1 VRTRLAAVLLALAT
15 ALWLAPSALAHSG
28 LVGKRDLPIPEW
40 LFGWAAALVLIVSF
54 AALAV
59 LWPEPRLQEP
69 RRRPLFRLPGW
80 IEVLTGAV
88 GVALFVLVV
97 YAGLTGSQK
106 PTENLAPTAVYVY
119 FWVGLVVL
127 SVLLGDVFRAF
138 NPWLAIARGVAWVA
152 GRVAPGGLPAPLPY
166 PARLGRWPAV
176 VGILAFAWVELA
188 YVHRNDPSTLSVLAL
203 GYAAVQL
210 AGMSLYGIESW
221 SRRADAFG
229 VYFGLFARIAPLE
242 RRDGVVHARTP
253 LAGLTGLAILPGT
266 VALLCV
272 AIGSTTFDGFSNSTV
287 WANLRPDLQS
297 PFEDL
302 GLGRF
307 DAIEAASTLGLLACV
322 GLVALLYRLGVWG
335 MQTAGEGHS
344 ARELAQQF
352 VYTLVPIAFAYAL
365 AHYFSLLVFQGQTG
379 PRLVANTFEDVSRQ
393 VNPDYGVIR
402 ATGVWYVQVG
412 ALVAGH
418 VAGLTLAHDKAV
430 ALYRNPRAATRSQLY
445 MLGVMVA
452 FTSLGLWLLSAVQQ

>member
-1 VRTRLAAVLLALAT
+1 VRTRLAALGVAAGTALLLAPT
-15 ALWLAPSALAHSG
+15 ALAHSG

-69 RRRPLFRLPGW
+69 RRRRLFRIPRALDAVCG
-80 IEVLTGAV
+80 VV
-88 GVALFVLVV
+88 GVAVFAVVV
-97 YAGLTGSQK
+97 YAGLSGSQK
-106 PTENLAPTAVYVY
+106 PTENLAPTFVYVY

-127 SVLLGDVFRAF
+127 SVLFGDVFRAF
-138 NPWLAIARGVAWVA
+138 NPWLAIARAVAWTA
-152 GRVAPGGLPAPLPY
+152 GRLSRSGLPAPLPY
-166 PARLGRWPAV
+166 PAWLGRWPAAI
-176 VGILAFAWVELA
+176 GILAFAWVELA

-221 SRRADAFG
+221 SRRGDAFG
-229 VYFGLFARIAPLE
+229 VYFGLFARAAPLE
-242 RRDGVVHARTP
+242 RRDGVVCARAP
-253 LAGLTGLAILPGT
+253 LSGLAGLERLPGT

-287 WANLRPDLQS
+287 WANLLPDLQR
-297 PFEDL
+297 PFEEL

-307 DAIEAASTLGLLACV
+307 DAIQAASTLGLLACV
-322 GLVALLYRLGVWG
+322 GLIALLYRLGVAG
-335 MQTAGEGHS
+335 MRTVGEGHT
-344 ARELAQQF
+344 ARELARGF
-352 VYTLVPIAFAYAL
+352 VYTLVPIAFAYAI
-365 AHYFSLLVFQGQTG
+365 AHYFSLLVFQGQAG
-379 PRLVANTFEDVSRQ
+379 PSLVANALEDAARQ
-393 VNPDYGVIR
+393 PSVDFGVIR

-412 ALVAGH
+412 ALVIGH
-418 VAGLTLAHDKAV
+418 VAALMLAHDRAV
-430 ALYRNPRAATRSQLY
+430 AVYRNPRAATRSQVY

-452 FTSLGLWLLSAVQQ
+452 FTSLGLWLLSAVQE